1 MSKSHLPPV
10 AVLILAGLPLLLS
23 GCGSVVASG
32 RNAEGVK
39 LFQQS
44 QYDQALHQFQEASY
58 ADAANADAYYNQ
70 AATYHRL
77 GKMNNSQSDLQK
89 AETYYNLCLDRN
101 NNHAECYRGLA
112 VLLAEQGRTQ
122 EAFRLVDGWVSQQ
135 PTSADARIELA
146 RLWEEFGDRNSAKE
160 HLVEA
165 LTIQP
170 DNPRAL
176 AALGKIREDSGDPAQ
191 ALANYQRSFWY
202 DGHQPQVASR
212 ISALQAATNPSI
224 VASQPTSNPTVIAPP
239 TYTPTYP
246 YVPAAAPATP
256 PASDQSQIG
265 NRDPGPI
272 R

>member
-1 MSKSHLPPV
+1 MF
-10 AVLILAGLPLLLS
+10 S

-32 RNAEGVK
+32 RNADGVK

-44 QYDQALHQFQEASY
+44 QYDQALRQFQEASY

-77 GKMNNSQSDLQK
+77 GKMNNSQTDLQK

-101 NNHAECYRGLA
+101 GNHAECYRGLA
-112 VLLAEQGRTQ
+112 VLLAEQNRTQ
-122 EAFRLVDGWVSQQ
+122 EAFRLVEGWVAQQ
-135 PTSADARIELA
+135 PTSADAKIELA
-146 RLWEEFGDRNSAKE
+146 RLCEEFGDRNAAKE

-165 LTIQP
+165 LTVQP

-176 AALGKIREDSGDPAQ
+176 AALGKIREDAGDTAQ
-191 ALANYQRSFWY
+191 ALANYQRSIWY
-202 DGHQPQVASR
+202 DNHQPQVASR
-212 ISALQAATNPSI
+212 ISALQGSANPAI
-224 VASQPTSNPTVIAPP
+224 VANAPTGNPTIVAAP
-239 TYTPTYP
+239 TYTPGYP
-246 YVPAAAPATP
+246 YVPAAPATQP
-256 PASDQSQIG
+256 TTDQNQIG

>member
-1 MSKSHLPPV
+1 MTRSIHARHHRRLSLAALP
-10 AVLILAGLPLLLS
+10 ILACFSLLFS

-32 RNAEGVK
+32 RNSEGVK

-44 QYDQALHQFQEASY
+44 QYDQALRQFQEASY

-77 GKMNNSQSDLQK
+77 GKMNNAQGDLQK

-112 VLLAEQGRTQ
+112 VLLAEEGRSQ
-122 EAFRLVDGWVSQQ
+122 EAFRLVEGWVAQQ
-135 PTSADARIELA
+135 PTSADAKIELA
-146 RLWEEFGDRNSAKE
+146 RLCEEFGDRNSAKE

-176 AALGKIREDSGDPAQ
+176 AALEKSAKTRATRRRPWPITSARSGTTATSRKWPRESPPCKPPRTRQSSPA
-191 ALANYQRSFWY
+191 
-202 DGHQPQVASR
+202 HP
-212 ISALQAATNPSI
+212 
-224 VASQPTSNPTVIAPP
+224 
-239 TYTPTYP
+239 
-246 YVPAAAPATP
+246 
-256 PASDQSQIG
+256 
-265 NRDPGPI
+265 
-272 R
+272 